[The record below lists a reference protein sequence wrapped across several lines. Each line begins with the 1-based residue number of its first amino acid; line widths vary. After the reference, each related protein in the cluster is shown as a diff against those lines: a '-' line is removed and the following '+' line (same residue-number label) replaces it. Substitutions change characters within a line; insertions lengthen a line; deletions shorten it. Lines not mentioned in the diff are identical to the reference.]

1 MSALTSSPSSAT
13 GKPGN
18 GPVGELHDE
27 NVSVSL
33 YTAIASSYPVTI
45 ITPWWRS
52 RCTGHCARSH
62 SKYGYGSVTSSAPR
76 KKSIAS

>member
-1 MSALTSSPSSAT
+1 MSALTSSPVRGT
-13 GKPGN
+13 GNPGN

-45 ITPWWRS
+45 ITPWCRS

-62 SKYGYGSVTSSAPR
+62 SKYGYGSVTHSLPR